1 MATLGAAFI
10 GLAAALGFLDALY
23 CAAMAFIFFIDAVIC
38 TAGSHG
44 GGKLTGI
51 WSSMAI
57 GFGPE
62 DRPVAA
68 RKFSFAPDVR
78 HHYNS
83 DLDFEVDIEPRA
95 YVDKAAQAHKTL
107 V

>member
-1 MATLGAAFI
+1 MAT
-10 GLAAALGFLDALY
+10 
-23 CAAMAFIFFIDAVIC
+23 
-38 TAGSHG
+38 
-44 GGKLTGI
+44 
-51 WSSMAI
+51 
-57 GFGPE
+57 GFGPD
-62 DRPVAA
+62 DRSVAA